1 MNPYNEPC
9 KEVTVTAM
17 TFKNKGQL
25 STIPKRIEFDNQ
37 IVTFV
42 DSGMQYLVKKGQ
54 DFIRLFDMS
63 DGHTNYRLCHD
74 ATKTWTLIRTQP
86 LTKI

>member
-1 MNPYNEPC
+1 MNLNNNNA
-9 KEVTVTAM
+9 KSVTVTAM

-25 STIPKRIEFDNQ
+25 SSVPKRIEFDNQ

-74 ATKTWTLIRTQP
+74 TTKNWTLIRTNP
-86 LTKI
+86 VK